1 MLISTNVSTLLQK
14 LHFPTGTELNS
25 LQTQKDQELVFG
37 LQFLQKFLIIFFLL

>member
-14 LHFPTGTELNS
+14 LHFPIDTELNS